1 MLRNPYTVAMSNNPD
16 PQVYARLLQRL
27 TALRQ
32 SAPDEIDQEID
43 LVVKL
48 AVHPVR
54 VPESTHR
61 WLWTVAS

>member
-1 MLRNPYTVAMSNNPD
+1 VSPD

-27 TALRQ
+27 HTLRDLVPS
-32 SAPDEIDQEID
+32 SAPLIEQEID

-48 AVHPVR
+48 VTHPVR

-61 WLWTVAS
+61 WMWTLAQ